1 MLKPHVEWKGPEGN
15 VRHLEI
21 VDKIFF
27 GRSCKGISSAKCVIL
42 NNPVVSRDHAYIALD
57 SSGLTLTDMSANGVW
72 VNNVRM
78 TAGSTQNLKDG
89 DTFQIGDTVFT
100 VTSPQATSPQED
112 FESTITGPIPVVVT
126 NLVADLRGFSG
137 MVQKGESSDIYAVM
151 REIFDAFSAVVKRRD
166 GTVKD
171 CVGDAL
177 YAFWDH
183 GTHPDGEK
191 VHLACQAAVE
201 QAQVLSQIRSAGLDH
216 IAPYAARVVM
226 GWGMTTGEVT
236 LAHYGTR
243 VGDLALVGDCTNLA
257 FRLSG
262 IAVKEVP
269 SELVM
274 CSQTAQF
281 LRDRWPI
288 VNLGSVEVRGRV
300 GREPIYG
307 IGASKERSEKDVAPS
322 PGRA

>member
-1 MLKPHVEWKGPEGN
+1 M
-15 VRHLEI
+15 EI
-21 VDKIFF
+21 VDKVFF
-27 GRSCKGISSAKCVIL
+27 GRSCKGISPTKCVIL
-42 NNPVVSRDHAYIALD
+42 NNPAVSRDHASITLD
-57 SSGLTLTDMSANGVW
+57 NSGLALTDMSVNGVW
-72 VNNVRM
+72 VNGVRM
-78 TAGSTQNLKDG
+78 TAGATQRVNDG
-89 DTFQIGDTVFT
+89 DTFQIGDTQFT
-100 VTSPQATSPQED
+100 VKASQATSSRED
-112 FESTITGPIPVVVT
+112 LESTITGPVPVVVT

-137 MVQKGESSDIYAVM
+137 MVQEGDSSDIYAVM
-151 REIFDAFSAVVKRRD
+151 KEIFDAFSTVVKKRE

-183 GTHPDGEK
+183 GTHPDGER
-191 VHLACQAAVE
+191 VHLACQAALE
-201 QAQVLSQIRSAGLDH
+201 QAQVLSQIRSSGLDH

-274 CSQTAQF
+274 CSKTAQF
-281 LRDRWPI
+281 LRGRWPI
-288 VNLGSVEVRGRV
+288 VDLGSVEVRGRA

-307 IGASKERSEKDVAPS
+307 IGISSGNSE
-322 PGRA
+322 